1 VPAIRTLALVLRT
14 VDVFETSS
22 VATLFTRDL
31 GKVSVLA
38 KGARRLKSP
47 LQGGLDLLGVS
58 DIVIFTKASEALE
71 LLTEAA
77 PVERFPSLRRDLAAL
92 YAGYYIAELLSD
104 LTDLHDPHPKLF
116 DAARI
121 TLRHLGDAGLRSA
134 RVLRFELACLRELG
148 VIPSLSQCAQCGEIV
163 KPQGGK
169 VSFGLS
175 IGGVLCQAC
184 RPGQPHVVALPIR
197 DLQAIRVLASPGSA
211 WRELSFRPGKL
222 VAAREA
228 IGAVVSHV
236 LGHRSRVRP
245 LLGV

>member
-38 KGARRLKSP
+38 KGARRLRSP
-47 LQGGLDLLGVS
+47 LQGGLDLLGIS
-58 DIVIFTKASEALE
+58 DIVLLTKAAEALE
-71 LLTEAA
+71 LLAEAA
-77 PVERFPSLRRDLAAL
+77 PVERFPSLRRDLAVL

-121 TLRHLGDAGLRSA
+121 TLRHLGDAGLRSG
-134 RVLRFELACLRELG
+134 RILRFELACLRELG
-148 VIPSLSQCAQCGEIV
+148 VMPSLDLCAQCGGDV
-163 KPQGGK
+163 VPQGGK

-175 IGGVLCQAC
+175 SGGVLCQAC
-184 RPGQPHVVALPIR
+184 RTGQPYVVSLPAG
-197 DLQAIRVLASPGSA
+197 DLHAIRVLASPGSA
-211 WRELSFRPGKL
+211 WRDLTFRSGQL
-222 VAAREA
+222 VTARDA
-228 IGAVVSHV
+228 IGSVVSHV
-236 LGHRSRVRP
+236 LGHHSRLRP
-245 LLGV
+245 MLGV

>member
-1 VPAIRTLALVLRT
+1 MPSVRTLALVLRT
-14 VDVFETSS
+14 VEVFETSS

-31 GKVSVLA
+31 GKVAVLA

-58 DIVIFTKASEALE
+58 DIVLLTKAGESLE
-71 LLTEAA
+71 LLAEAA

-121 TLRHLGDAGLRSA
+121 TLRHLGDAGLRSG
-134 RVLRFELACLRELG
+134 RILRFELACLRELG
-148 VIPSLSQCAQCGEIV
+148 VMPSLSQCAQCGRDVIE
-163 KPQGGK
+163 QGGK
-169 VSFGLS
+169 VAFGLS
-175 IGGVLCQAC
+175 SGGVLCPSC
-184 RPGQPHVVALPIR
+184 RPGQPHVVSLPGA
-197 DLQAIRVLASPGSA
+197 DLEAIRVLASPGSD
-211 WRELSFRPGKL
+211 WRQLKFRPGHL
-222 VAAREA
+222 VTARETV
-228 IGAVVSHV
+228 GAVVSHV
-236 LGHRSRVRP
+236 LGRRSRLRP